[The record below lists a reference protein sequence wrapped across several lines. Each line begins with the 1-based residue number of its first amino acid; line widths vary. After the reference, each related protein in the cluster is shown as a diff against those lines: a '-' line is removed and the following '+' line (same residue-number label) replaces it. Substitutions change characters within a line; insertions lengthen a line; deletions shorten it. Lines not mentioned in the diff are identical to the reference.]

1 MNLLKSAKENLL
13 QTSVAVLAIGA
24 GIYLPTIDAIKT
36 STEILLFLSLF
47 SAFGGALLSKALE
60 GDEKVSNKF
69 RAQLRPIIRHLAS
82 ITKEISSVT
91 RGSDANQITKDET
104 VKLIDQLVPNMIGAM
119 TDLGDVVGEPFD
131 PNTIYQ
137 TAHQVEELDK
147 LLSSLSRYSRDR
159 KQQALIIAAKTTL
172 AEIHPDVYK
181 RVAEK
186 VKCPHCT
193 SENEI
198 LIGAEHPASAA
209 PVCATCKQ
217 SFHAHRNKDGTIKTV
232 LPGWSKLGIKR
243 VFTKINCACGA
254 KFDSSVP
261 EHSTKHVTC
270 RRCGA
275 SHTIATDG
283 KVTTI
288 ASNAQPIIPPDAAR

>member
-1 MNLLKSAKENLL
+1 MNLLRHAKENLL
-13 QTSVAVLAIGA
+13 QTAVAVLAIGA
-24 GIYLPTIDAIKT
+24 GVYLPTIETIKA
-36 STEILLFLSLF
+36 STPVLLFLSLF

-91 RGSDANQITKDET
+91 RGADANQITKDEST
-104 VKLIDQLVPNMIGAM
+104 KLIDQLVPNLIGAM

-159 KQQALIIAAKTTL
+159 KQQALIIAAKSTL

-181 RVAEK
+181 RVSEK
-186 VKCPHCT
+186 AKCPHCN

-198 LIGAEHPASAA
+198 LIGLEPPASAA
-209 PVCATCKQ
+209 KVCATCRQ
-217 SFHAHRNKDGTIKTV
+217 SFHAHRNKDGSIKMV
-232 LPGWSKLGIKR
+232 LPGWSKSGITR
-243 VFTKINCACGA
+243 VFANVNCPCGA
-254 KFDSSVP
+254 KFDTSIPANGS
-261 EHSTKHVTC
+261 KIVTC
-270 RRCGA
+270 RKCGQTH
-275 SHTIATDG
+275 SVGSDG
-283 KVTTI
+283 GVSALPKI
-288 ASNAQPIIPPDAAR
+288 AQPGSPPDAAR